1 MENAFDGIDEVL
13 KACEGISVD
22 IPDVKEEDI
31 GFYDNI
37 ITLPYPLSAVNKN
50 DSEILPVYPLSAIVD
65 IEKSIIQC

>member
-1 MENAFDGIDEVL
+1 METADDMDEVL

-37 ITLPYPLSAVNKN
+37 ITLPYPLSTVNKN

-65 IEKSIIQC
+65 IKNSIIQC